1 MSSAKL
7 LAAGV
12 VGLLLGSGLSGCY
25 DEAIPEFADIGVRW
39 LDADNDELGS
49 ECTPLPYL
57 PGGTVDHRIDIAAG
71 LTAHLVGTSHSV
83 AVTLEG
89 TSDPVPPRT
98 TITHDSLR
106 LGYTGLMDAETPAGE
121 RYRVVLFGPCDP
133 VAAARLV
140 DGGFYP

>member
-1 MSSAKL
+1 MSSTKL
-7 LAAGV
+7 LAAGLA
-12 VGLLLGSGLSGCY
+12 GLWLGSGLGGCY
-25 DEAIPEFADIGVRW
+25 DETIPEFADIGVRW
-39 LDADNDELGS
+39 LDSENNELGS

-57 PGGTVDHRIDIAAG
+57 PGGTVDLRIDIRGG
-71 LTAHLVGTSHSV
+71 LTAHILGTSHSV
-83 AVTLEG
+83 EVTLEG

-121 RYRVVLFGPCDP
+121 HYRVVLFGPCDP

-140 DGGFYP
+140 DGGFVP